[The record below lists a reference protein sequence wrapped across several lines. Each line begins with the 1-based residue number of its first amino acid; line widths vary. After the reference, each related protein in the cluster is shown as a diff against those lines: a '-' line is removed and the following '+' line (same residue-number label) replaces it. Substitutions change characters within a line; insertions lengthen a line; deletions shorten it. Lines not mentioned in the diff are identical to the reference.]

1 MLVRSAT
8 PRRQLG
14 RAVGHP
20 AEGTY
25 VRFNSGPE
33 ENAYDASAVTTAGI
47 APTASKNPAEVEC

>member
-1 MLVRSAT
+1 MTAPYLQR
-8 PRRQLG
+8 
-14 RAVGHP
+14 VGHL

-25 VRFNSGPE
+25 VRFDSGPE